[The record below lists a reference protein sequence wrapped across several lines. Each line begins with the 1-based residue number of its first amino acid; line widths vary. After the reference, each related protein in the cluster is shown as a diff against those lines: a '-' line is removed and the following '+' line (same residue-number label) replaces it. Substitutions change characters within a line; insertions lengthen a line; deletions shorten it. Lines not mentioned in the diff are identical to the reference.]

1 MTQVNPKTPVLYLSY
16 DGLTDPL
23 GQSQVLPYLFGLEQ
37 KGFSFTIISFE
48 KRERFAQGEAHIIE
62 VLSQRRIEWI
72 PMRYHKKPPVL
83 STLYDLWLMRKMAKR
98 ICQRN
103 DVEFV
108 HCRSYIPGLAGLWL
122 KRKEGV
128 KFLFDIRGFWADE
141 RVDGGL
147 WRLSNPIFKMIY
159 NFFKKKEAEMM
170 MKADHIISLTHA
182 GKSEIT
188 SGRLF
193 KYKHKIIPEDKIT
206 VIPCAVDLELF
217 DPNRID
223 QKELMELRA
232 HLGIDEND
240 KIMIYLGSLGTWYLL
255 DEMLMFF
262 KEWLKIESGFKL
274 LFVTKD
280 DHQYILEKA
289 MQTGTPSEKLILTES
304 SRTKVPY
311 HIALADVGLF
321 FIKPAY
327 SKKASSATKMGELLA
342 MGLPIITNEGV
353 GDAKYLMEMK
363 EVGCLIDLRSY
374 STEAV
379 FEAFQKFERV
389 NSIELA
395 KHYFSLSK
403 GISSYSEVYH
413 QLL

>member
-1 MTQVNPKTPVLYLSY
+1 MSIL
-16 DGLTDPL
+16 
-23 GQSQVLPYLFGLEQ
+23 
-37 KGFSFTIISFE
+37 
-48 KRERFAQGEAHIIE
+48 
-62 VLSQRRIEWI
+62 
-72 PMRYHKKPPVL
+72 
-83 STLYDLWLMRKMAKR
+83 
-98 ICQRN
+98 
-103 DVEFV
+103 
-108 HCRSYIPGLAGLWL
+108 
-122 KRKEGV
+122 
-128 KFLFDIRGFWADE
+128 
-141 RVDGGL
+141 
-147 WRLSNPIFKMIY
+147 
-159 NFFKKKEAEMM
+159 
-170 MKADHIISLTHA
+170 
-182 GKSEIT
+182 
-188 SGRLF
+188 
-193 KYKHKIIPEDKIT
+193 
-206 VIPCAVDLELF
+206 
-217 DPNRID
+217 
-223 QKELMELRA
+223 
-232 HLGIDEND
+232 
-240 KIMIYLGSLGTWYLL
+240 
-255 DEMLMFF
+255 F